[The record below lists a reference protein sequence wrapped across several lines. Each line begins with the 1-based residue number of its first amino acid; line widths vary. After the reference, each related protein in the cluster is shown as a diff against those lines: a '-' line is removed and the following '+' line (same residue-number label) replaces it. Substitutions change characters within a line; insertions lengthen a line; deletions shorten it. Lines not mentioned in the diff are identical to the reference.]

1 MDGTRTIQTGHPVS
15 NDAEVVPGNTV
26 RFVAPDGR
34 CQFEVRFLDD
44 DGIEVRG
51 VDTYKAGEQLVGCAV
66 TVEPRTANEVH
77 VRSVPYER

>member
-1 MDGTRTIQTGHPVS
+1 MDEKRTIQTGHPVS
-15 NDAEVVPGNTV
+15 CDVELVVGDTV

-51 VDTYKAGEQLVGCAV
+51 VDTYKAGERLVGCAV
-66 TVEPRTANEVH
+66 TVEPRSANEVH

>member
-1 MDGTRTIQTGHPVS
+1 MNDGRTIQTGHPVS
-15 NDAEVVPGNTV
+15 NNVEVIPGDTV

-51 VDTYKAGEQLVGCAV
+51 VSIYRAGERLVGPSL
-66 TVEPRTANEVH
+66 TIEPRVPNEIH
-77 VRSVPYER
+77 VRSVSYER